1 MRDAAPVGGITRALR
16 LLTITVIAVPVIL
29 FATAAWVNY
38 VAAFRDARERVDR
51 AKEAIHEYALK
62 AFESDELIV
71 DRIAEHIDGKN
82 RSELIGSEE
91 FHRYLRQFDG
101 KPQISAVGLII
112 PGQGLAASNPVFPV
126 PTITVEPPNYLRL
139 DRGEKEPIYIG
150 QAVAGT
156 FTEAPQFSVV
166 RVYRTSGQDA
176 GTGLIFISAKLSDF
190 AGYYRTII
198 DLKDFLVTVIRSDG
212 AVLARSPGDE
222 LVGKTLSINSG
233 FRQAIA
239 REPKSGGY
247 DGASELDG
255 IERLFSYRQLGAYPV
270 YVSVGLKRSAV
281 IEGWMWLM
289 AGHLAIGLPATI
301 GLFLLAWLALRRS
314 RAADA
319 ALVAVEVHSE
329 RREVAEASLRHIQK
343 MDIVGQLTGGIA
355 HDFNNLL
362 AVITGNLELIL
373 RRPQDNAR
381 VVRVAKAAF
390 QAAERGERLIEQLL
404 MFSRRRVMR
413 PTTLDINRV
422 LLEFETLV
430 RHAAGPPIQLRLKL
444 DPGLDRS
451 NIDRAQ
457 FEAAILN
464 LVVNARDAL
473 PKGGRI
479 TIKTTNVV
487 LDQPYNDDNP
497 EIGPGAYVMVSVR
510 DNGIGI
516 PGAVLPHVFEPFF
529 TTKDVG
535 KGSGLGLSQVYG
547 FVTECGGGVRIHSA
561 PGRGT
566 TVRVYLPRCA
576 ETIVEPGE
584 RSIEPRAS
592 ANADGTVLVV
602 DDDESVLETAK
613 ETVAD
618 LGYRVLAAHDG
629 PEALQILKGP
639 DKIDLLFSDIVMPGG
654 MNGIQLAEEARR
666 LHPALKVLLTSG
678 HSAAVL
684 ADNHGLPKAF
694 PVLGKPY
701 RRDQLAGKLRE
712 LINNL
717 GAEIR
722 GPADQKLAIRG

>member
-1 MRDAAPVGGITRALR
+1 MRDAPPAGGITRALR
-16 LLTITVIAVPVIL
+16 LLTVAVIVVPVVL
-29 FATAAWVNY
+29 LATAAWVNY

-51 AKEAIHEYALK
+51 AKDAIHEYALK
-62 AFESDELIV
+62 AFESDELIL
-71 DRIAEHIDGKN
+71 DRIAEHVAGKN
-82 RSELIGSEE
+82 RAELIGSED
-91 FHRYLRQFDG
+91 FHRYLRQFEG

-126 PTITVEPPNYLRL
+126 PTINVGPPNYVPV

-150 QAVAGT
+150 QAVTGT
-156 FTEAPQFSVV
+156 FTDAPQFSVV
-166 RVYRTSGQDA
+166 RLDRASAQDA
-176 GTGLIFISAKLSDF
+176 VTGLIFVSAKLSDF

-198 DLKDFLVTVIRSDG
+198 DLENFLVTVIRTDG
-212 AVLARSPGDE
+212 AVLARAPGNE
-222 LVGKTLSINSG
+222 LVGKTLSINSR

-255 IERLFSYRQLGAYPV
+255 IERLFSYRQLGTYPV

-281 IEGWMWLM
+281 IEGWAWLM

-319 ALVAVEVHSE
+319 ALAAVEVHSE
-329 RREVAEASLRHIQK
+329 RREIAEASLRHVQK

-373 RRPQDNAR
+373 RRPQDGAR
-381 VVRVAKAAF
+381 VGRVAKAAF
-390 QAAERGERLIEQLL
+390 QAAERGERLVEQLL

-413 PTTLDINRV
+413 PTTLDINQV
-422 LLEFETLV
+422 LLDFETLM
-430 RHAAGPPIQLRLKL
+430 RHAAGPQIQLRLKL
-444 DPGLDRS
+444 DTALDHS

-457 FEAAILN
+457 LEAAILN

-479 TIKTTNVV
+479 TIRTANVV
-487 LDQPYNDDNP
+487 IDQAYADENP
-497 EIGPGAYVMVSVR
+497 EITPGPYVILWVR

-516 PGAVLPHVFEPFF
+516 PPSVLPHVFEPFF

-547 FVTECGGGVRIHSA
+547 FATECGGGVSIHSE
-561 PGRGT
+561 PGRGA
-566 TVRVYLPRCA
+566 TVRLYLPRCT
-576 ETIVEPGE
+576 ESLVEHGE
-584 RSIEPRAS
+584 RPVKPHAL
-592 ANADGTVLVV
+592 ANGGGTILVV
-602 DDDESVLETAK
+602 DDDDFVLETAK

-618 LGYRVLAAHDG
+618 LGYRVLVAHNG
-629 PEALQILKGP
+629 QEALQILKGS
-639 DKIDLLFSDIVMPGG
+639 DNIDVLFSDIVMPGG
-654 MNGIQLAEEARR
+654 INGIQLAEEARR
-666 LHPALKVLLTSG
+666 LQPALKVLLTSG

-684 ADNHGLPKAF
+684 TDTHGLPKAF

-701 RRDQLAGKLRE
+701 RRDQLAANIRE
-712 LINNL
+712 LINDR
-717 GAEIR
+717 A
-722 GPADQKLAIRG
+722 A